1 LVRNGRFARYSNFG
15 FEEESAKER
24 VVKDLIQNILDLAK
38 LKKVD
43 YADIRVVR
51 RQNEEMEVKNGK
63 VEALTHDS
71 DFGFGIRILFRGAW
85 GFACS
90 SKVTKTEMETVFR
103 KALKIAKASSKAK
116 GKELFFPSIVPVV
129 DRYQTPMTINPLGV
143 STDTKL
149 ALLLKADEIIRKN
162 KKVKLSEASMGSYKT
177 EKTFASTEG
186 CYIEQE
192 IVECGAGISATA
204 IEGGEVQ
211 VRSYPNSF
219 RGNFATRGFEW
230 IEQLALP
237 DHAERVAEEA
247 GQLLSAKPC
256 PSKITTLI
264 LDSSQLALQ
273 IHESIGHPIE
283 LDRVLGT
290 EASYAGTSFLNPGMV
305 GHFKYGADIVNIVA
319 DATLSGGLGTF
330 GYDDE
335 GVKAQRVS
343 IISDGILV
351 NLLTSRETALHL
363 GKESNG
369 TMRADGWNRI
379 PLIRMTNIN
388 LEPGEWTLEQMI
400 ADTDEGLLLTTNRSW
415 SIDDKRINF
424 QFGTEIGWEIRG
436 GRLGEIVKNPTYTG
450 ITPQFWNSC
459 DAIADKDHW
468 QMWGTPNCGK
478 GEPGQVAH
486 VGHGA
491 APARFRNVQVG
502 VMK

>member
-1 LVRNGRFARYSNFG
+1 M
-15 FEEESAKER
+15 
-24 VVKDLIQNILDLAK
+24 KDLIQNILDLAK

-43 YADIRVVR
+43 YADVRVVR
-51 RQNEEMEVKNGK
+51 RQNEEIGVKNGK

-71 DFGFGIRILFRGAW
+71 DFGIGIRVLLQGSW
-85 GFACS
+85 GFSCS
-90 SKVTKTEMETVFR
+90 SKVTKTEGEAVFK

-116 GKELFFPSIVPVV
+116 GKGRDIFLSSVIAVA
-129 DRYQTPMTINPLGV
+129 DRYETPISVDPFRV
-143 STDTKL
+143 SPEAKL
-149 ALLLKADEIIRKN
+149 ELLLRADEILRRN
-162 KKVKLSEASMGSYKT
+162 KKVKISEAFMGSYQT

-186 CYIEQE
+186 SFIEQK
-192 IVECGAGISATA
+192 VTECGAGISATA

-219 RGNFATRGFEW
+219 RGNFATKGYEW
-230 IEQLALP
+230 VEQLALTE
-237 DHAERVAEEA
+237 HAERVAQEA
-247 GQLLSAKPC
+247 EQLLSAKPC
-256 PSKITTLI
+256 PSKVTTLI

-283 LDRVLGT
+283 LDRILGT
-290 EASYAGTSFLNPGMV
+290 EASYAGTSFLSPEMV
-305 GHFKYGADIVNIVA
+305 GHFKYGSEIVNVFA
-319 DATLSGGLGTF
+319 DATFPGGLGTF

-335 GVKAQRVS
+335 GVKAQKVPILS
-343 IISDGILV
+343 NGILV
-351 NLLTSRETALHL
+351 NLLTSRETAHHL

-388 LEPGEWTLEQMI
+388 LEPGEWTLEQLI
-400 ADTDEGLLLTTNRSW
+400 GDTDEGLFLTTNRSW

-424 QFGTEIGWEIRG
+424 QFGTEIGWEIRKG
-436 GRLGEIVKNPTYTG
+436 KLGEMVKHPTYTG
-450 ITPQFWNSC
+450 ITPQFWKSC
-459 DAIADKDHW
+459 DAIANRDHW

-491 APARFRNVQVG
+491 APARFRKVQVG

>member
-1 LVRNGRFARYSNFG
+1 M
-15 FEEESAKER
+15 KE
-24 VVKDLIQNILDLAK
+24 LIGNILDLAR
-38 LKKVD
+38 LKGAN

-51 RQNEEMEVKNGK
+51 RRSEEIEVKNGK
-63 VEALTHDS
+63 VEALTHDE
-71 DFGFGIRILFRGAW
+71 DFGFGVRVLFQGAW

-90 SKVTKTEMETVFR
+90 SKVNKKEMEVVLG
-103 KALKIAKASSKAK
+103 KALKIARSSSKAK
-116 GKELFFPSIVPVV
+116 GKDIFFSPASTVV
-129 DRYQTPMTINPLGV
+129 DQYQTATSIDPFEV
-143 STDTKL
+143 SPETKL
-149 ALLLKADEIIRKN
+149 DLLLNADEIIRRN
-162 KKVKLSEASMGSYKT
+162 KKVKISESFMGCYKT
-177 EKTFASTEG
+177 GKTFVSTEG
-186 CYIEQE
+186 SYIEQE

-219 RGNFATRGFEW
+219 RGNFATKGYEW
-230 IEQLALP
+230 IEHLSLR

-247 GQLLSAKPC
+247 AQLLSAKPC
-256 PSKITTLI
+256 PSKVTTLI

-283 LDRVLGT
+283 LDRILGT
-290 EASYAGTSFLNPGMV
+290 EASYAGTSFLKPEMV
-305 GHFKYGADIVNIVA
+305 GHFKYGSEMVSIVA
-319 DATLSGGLGTF
+319 DATFPGGLGTF

-335 GVKAQRVS
+335 GIKAQKVP
-343 IISDGILV
+343 IISRGILV
-351 NLLTSRETALHL
+351 NLLTSRETAHYL

-388 LEPGEWTLEQMI
+388 IEPGEWTLEGMI
-400 ADTDEGLLLTTNRSW
+400 SDTEEGLFLSTNRSW

-424 QFGTEIGWEIRG
+424 QFGTEIGWEIKNG
-436 GRLGEIVKNPTYTG
+436 KLGEMVKNPTYTG
-450 ITPQFWNSC
+450 ITPKFWNSC
-459 DAIADKDHW
+459 DALGNRDHW

-486 VGHGA
+486 VGHGT

-502 VMK
+502 VMKE

>member
-1 LVRNGRFARYSNFG
+1 L
-15 FEEESAKER
+15 KE
-24 VVKDLIQNILDLAK
+24 LIENILDLARM
-38 LKKVD
+38 KKVD
-43 YADIRVVR
+43 YADMRVIR
-51 RQNEEMEVKNGK
+51 RQSEEIGVKNGK
-63 VEALTHDS
+63 VEALTQDS
-71 DFGFGIRILFRGAW
+71 DSGFGIRVLSQGAW
-85 GFACS
+85 GFAAS

-116 GKELFFPSIVPVV
+116 GKDVFLSSVTPSV
-129 DRYQTPMTINPLGV
+129 DQYQTPILVNPFDV
-143 STDTKL
+143 STEVKL
-149 ALLLKADEIIRKN
+149 ELLLKADEIIRRN
-162 KKVKLSEASMGSYKT
+162 KKVKISEAFMGSYQT

-186 CYIEQE
+186 TFIEQT
-192 IVECGAGISATA
+192 ITECGAGISATA

-219 RGNFATRGFEW
+219 RGNFATKGFEW
-230 IEQLALP
+230 IEHLALP
-237 DHAERVAEEA
+237 EHAQRIAEEA
-247 GQLLSAKPC
+247 EHLLSAKPC
-256 PSKITTLI
+256 PSKVTTLV

-283 LDRVLGT
+283 LDRILGT
-290 EASYAGTSFLNPGMV
+290 EASYAGTSFLSPEMV
-305 GHFKYGADIVNIVA
+305 GHFEYGSGIVNVFA
-319 DATLSGGLGTF
+319 DATFPGGLGTF

-335 GVKAQRVS
+335 GVKAQRIP
-343 IISDGILV
+343 IISAGVLV
-351 NLLTSRETALHL
+351 NVLTSRETAHHL

-400 ADTDEGLLLTTNRSW
+400 SDTDEGLFLSTNRSW

-424 QFGTEIGWEIRG
+424 QFGTEIGWEIQG
-436 GRLGEIVKNPTYTG
+436 GKLGDMVKNPTYTG

-459 DAIADKDHW
+459 DAIANRDQW

-491 APARFRNVQVG
+491 APARFRGVQVG
-502 VMK
+502 MMK

>member
-1 LVRNGRFARYSNFG
+1 M
-15 FEEESAKER
+15 KE
-24 VVKDLIQNILDLAK
+24 LIASVLDLAD

-43 YADIRVVR
+43 YADLRVVHR
-51 RQNEEMEVKNGK
+51 WTEEIGVKNGRI
-63 VEALTHDS
+63 EAYSYDEDS
-71 DFGFGIRILFRGAW
+71 GFGIRVLYRGAW

-90 SKVTKTEMETVFR
+90 SKMTKVEMEKALT
-103 KALKIAKASSKAK
+103 KALKIAKASSKA
-116 GKELFFPSIVPVV
+116 GGGEVFYPSLPGRV
-129 DRYQTPMTINPLGV
+129 DRYRTPISKDPFEVPL
-143 STDTKL
+143 
-149 ALLLKADEIIRKN
+149 EE
-162 KKVKLSEASMGSYKT
+162 KLSLLFSSDGILRRNPGVKISEAFMGAYRT
-177 EKTFASTEG
+177 EKIFASTEG
-186 CYIEQE
+186 SYIEQE
-192 IVECGAGISATA
+192 IIECGAGISATA

-230 IEQLALP
+230 VESLALQA
-237 DHAERVAEEA
+237 HAERIAEEA
-247 GQLLSAKPC
+247 VRLLSAKPC
-256 PSKITTLI
+256 PSKVTTLI
-264 LDSSQLALQ
+264 LDGSQLALQ

-290 EASYAGTSFLNPGMV
+290 EASYAGTSFISPQMV
-305 GHFKYGADIVNIVA
+305 GSFRYGSEIVHVVA
-319 DATLSGGLGTF
+319 DATYPGGLGTF

-335 GVKAQRVS
+335 GIPAQRVP
-343 IISDGILV
+343 IISQGILV
-351 NLLTSRETALHL
+351 NLLTSRETSPVL

-388 LEPGEWTLEQMI
+388 LEPGEWTLEGMI
-400 ADTDEGLLLTTNRSW
+400 ADTEEGVFLSTNRSW

-424 QFGTEIGWEIRG
+424 QFGTEIGWEIKG
-436 GRLGEIVKNPTYTG
+436 GKLGEMIKNPTYTG
-450 ITPQFWNSC
+450 ITPKFWGSC
-459 DAIADKDHW
+459 DAIANRDHW

-491 APARFRNVQVG
+491 SPARFRNVQVG

>member
-1 LVRNGRFARYSNFG
+1 MKVF
-15 FEEESAKER
+15 
-24 VVKDLIQNILDLAK
+24 IQNILDIAK
-38 LKKVD
+38 LKKVR
-43 YADIRVVR
+43 YADIRIVR
-51 RQNEEMEVKNGK
+51 RQNEEIEVKNGK
-63 VEALTHDS
+63 VEALTSDE
-71 DFGFGIRILFRGAW
+71 DFGFGIRVLFNGAW

-90 SKVTKTEMETVFR
+90 SKVTKREMETVFR
-103 KALKIAKASSKAK
+103 RALKIAKASSKAK
-116 GKELFFPSIVPVV
+116 GKAIIFPPSPPRVDEYKTPISIDPFDVVPEKKI
-129 DRYQTPMTINPLGV
+129 D
-143 STDTKL
+143 
-149 ALLLKADEIIRKN
+149 LLLKADEIIRRN
-162 KKVKLSEASMGSYKT
+162 KKVKISEAFLGSYKT

-186 CYIEQE
+186 SYIDQE
-192 IVECGAGISATA
+192 IVECGAGIAATA

-219 RGNFATRGFEW
+219 RGNFATKGYEW
-230 IEQLALP
+230 IEELALEH
-237 DHAERVAEEA
+237 HAQRVADEA
-247 GQLLSAKPC
+247 EQLLSAKPC
-256 PSKITTLI
+256 PSKMTTLI

-290 EASYAGTSFLNPGMV
+290 EASYAGTSFLRPEMV
-305 GHFKYGADIVNIVA
+305 GHLKYGSEMVNIWA
-319 DATLSGGLGTF
+319 DATFPYGLGTF

-335 GVKAQRVS
+335 GIEAKGFP
-343 IISDGILV
+343 IISRGILV
-351 NLLTSRETALHL
+351 NLLTSRETSHYL

-379 PLIRMTNIN
+379 PLIRMTNISI
-388 LEPGEWTLEQMI
+388 EPGEWTLGGMI
-400 ADTDEGLLLTTNRSW
+400 ADTEEGLFLSTNRSW

-424 QFGTEIGWEIRG
+424 QFGTEIGWEIKG
-436 GRLGEIVKNPTYTG
+436 GKLGDMVKNPTYTG
-450 ITPQFWNSC
+450 VTLKFWNSC
-459 DAIADKDHW
+459 DAIANRDHW

>member
-1 LVRNGRFARYSNFG
+1 MRFAIREAVMKY
-15 FEEESAKER
+15 
-24 VVKDLIQNILDLAK
+24 LIQNVLDLAK
-38 LKKVD
+38 LKKAD

-51 RQNEEMEVKNGK
+51 RQMEEIEVKNGN
-63 VEALTHDS
+63 VEALTS
-71 DFGFGIRILFRGAW
+71 DEDLGFGIRVLFQGAW

-90 SKVTKTEMETVFR
+90 SKVNKREMESVFG
-103 KALKIAKASSKAK
+103 KALKIAGGSSKAK
-116 GKELFFPSIVPVV
+116 GNGIFLPPASPLVATYKTPISVDPFHISPENKLELIL
-129 DRYQTPMTINPLGV
+129 Q
-143 STDTKL
+143 
-149 ALLLKADEIIRKN
+149 ADEIMRKN
-162 KKVKLSEASMGSYKT
+162 RKVKISEAFMSCYKT
-177 EKTFASTEG
+177 AKTFASTEG
-186 CYIEQE
+186 SLIEQE
-192 IVECGAGISATA
+192 IIDCGAGIAATA

-219 RGNFATRGFEW
+219 RGNFATKGYEW
-230 IEQLALP
+230 IEELKIM
-237 DHAERVAEEA
+237 DHAERVAGEA
-247 GQLLSAKPC
+247 EQLLSAKPC

-273 IHESIGHPIE
+273 VHESIGHPIE
-283 LDRVLGT
+283 LDRILGT
-290 EASYAGTSFLNPGMV
+290 EASYAGTSFIKPEMV
-305 GHFKYGADIVNIVA
+305 GHFRYGSNLMNIVA
-319 DATLSGGLGTF
+319 DATLAGGLGTF

-335 GVKAQRVS
+335 GIRAQRVP
-343 IISDGILV
+343 IISQGILIS
-351 NLLTSRETALHL
+351 LLTSRETAHIL

-400 ADTDEGLLLTTNRSW
+400 ADTEDGLFLNTNRSW

-424 QFGTEIGWEIRG
+424 QFGTEIGWEIKEG
-436 GRLGEIVKNPTYTG
+436 KLGEMVKNPTYTG

-459 DAIADKDHW
+459 DAIANRDHW

-486 VGHGA
+486 VGHGT

-502 VMK
+502 VMKS

>member
-1 LVRNGRFARYSNFG
+1 M
-15 FEEESAKER
+15 
-24 VVKDLIQNILDLAK
+24 KDLIHHILDVARM
-38 LKKVD
+38 KKVD
-43 YADIRVVR
+43 YADIRIVR
-51 RQNEEMEVKNGK
+51 RQSEEIEVKNGK
-63 VEALTHDS
+63 VEALSHDS
-71 DFGFGIRILFRGAW
+71 DFGFGIRLLLRGAW

-90 SKVTKTEMETVFR
+90 SKITKTEMEAVFNR
-103 KALKIAKASSKAK
+103 ALKIAKASSKAK
-116 GKELFFPSIVPVV
+116 GKEIFFSPSIPVV
-129 DRYQTPMTINPLGV
+129 DRYQTPISIDPFHIPV
-143 STDTKL
+143 ETKL
-149 ALLLKADEIIRKN
+149 SLLLKTDEILRRN
-162 KKVKLSEASMGSYKT
+162 KKVKISEAFIGSYKT

-186 CYIEQE
+186 SHIEQE
-192 IVECGAGISATA
+192 IVESGAGISATA

-219 RGNFATRGFEW
+219 RGNFATKGYEW
-230 IEQLALP
+230 IENLALP
-237 DHAERVAEEA
+237 DHAERIAGEAE
-247 GQLLSAKPC
+247 QLLSAKPC
-256 PSKITTLI
+256 PSKVTTLI

-283 LDRVLGT
+283 LDRILGT

-305 GHFKYGADIVNIVA
+305 GHFKYGSELVNIVA
-319 DATLSGGLGTF
+319 DATFPGGLGTF

-335 GVKAQRVS
+335 GTQAQRVP
-343 IISDGILV
+343 IISQGILV
-351 NLLTSRETALHL
+351 NLLTSRETAHHL
-363 GKESNG
+363 RKESNG
-369 TMRADGWNRI
+369 AMRADGWNRI

-400 ADTDEGLLLTTNRSW
+400 SDTEEGLFLTTNRSW

-424 QFGTEIGWEIRG
+424 QFGTEIGWEIKSGELG
-436 GRLGEIVKNPTYTG
+436 GMVKNPTYTG

-459 DAIADKDHW
+459 DAIANRDHW